1 MPTIATRRVRSGTV
15 ATCLVAATCL
25 ATAVTM
31 LSVVRPAPAVADD
44 WPQWMGPGRDNVW
57 REDGLLDAFPA
68 AGPTVVWRTP
78 IAGGYSG
85 PAVAAGRVFITD
97 YVTEADV
104 KIANF
109 ERKTSTGTERVLC
122 LDEATGAVL
131 WKHAYPVTYTIAYP
145 AGPRCTPTVDGD
157 RVYTLGAEGDLLCLE
172 AATGTVVW
180 SRDLKADYRT
190 KAALWGWASHP
201 LIDGDRLVCVVGTD
215 VAHAVAFDKRTGK
228 ELWRAGKATE
238 QGYSPPTI
246 ITAAGRR
253 QLVLM
258 KPDGIYAVE
267 PETGRLLWESPYNA
281 DNGSIIMAPVLLGDY
296 LYVGGFQEKNLL
308 LKLGPDRP
316 EVVWRNKPKHGISA
330 VNVQPFAADG
340 HIYGFHEKGDLRV
353 VEIPSGAVVWKGG
366 GPLGDRPQGSGT
378 AFIVRQ
384 GDRAWMF
391 AETGDLVIARL
402 SPAGYTELGRAHLLE
417 PTNTA
422 FGRNVVWCGPAYA
435 NRCIIVRNDEEII
448 RVSLA
453 R

>member
-1 MPTIATRRVRSGTV
+1 MSLRSRKFVLLACLGLATS
-15 ATCLVAATCL
+15 AATF
-25 ATAVTM
+25 A
-31 LSVVRPAPAVADD
+31 SADE
-44 WPQWMGPGRDNVW
+44 WPQWMGPRRDNVW
-57 REDGLLDAFPA
+57 REDGLIEAFPA
-68 AGPTVVWRTP
+68 GGPKVLWRTP
-78 IAGGYSG
+78 VAGGYAG
-85 PAVAAGRVFITD
+85 PAVAGGRVFVTD
-97 YVTEADV
+97 YVTDADV
-104 KIANF
+104 KVANF
-109 ERKTSTGTERVLC
+109 ERKTSSGTERVLC
-122 LDEATGAVL
+122 LDAASGRQL
-131 WKHAYPVTYTIAYP
+131 WKHEYPVNYTISYP

-157 RVYTLGAEGDLLCLE
+157 RVYTLGAEGDLCCL
-172 AATGTVVW
+172 ATADGRLLW

-215 VAHAVAFDKRTGK
+215 VTHTVAFDKLTGK
-228 ELWRAGKATE
+228 EIWRAGTAPE

-246 ITAAGRR
+246 IEVAGKR

-281 DNGSIIMAPVLLGDY
+281 DNGSIIMAPVRVGDY

-308 LKLGPDRP
+308 LKLAADGSGV

-330 VNVQPFAADG
+330 VNVQPFVADG
-340 HIYGFHEKGDLRV
+340 HVYGFHEKGDLRAIA
-353 VEIPSGAVVWKGG
+353 IPGGDVVWKGG

-378 AFIVRQ
+378 AFIVKQ
-384 GDRAWMF
+384 GDAQGGRYWMF
-391 AETGDLVIARL
+391 AETGDLVIANM
-402 SPAGYTELGRAHLLE
+402 SPQGYTELGRAHLLE

-422 FGRNVVWCGPAYA
+422 FGRNVVWCVPAYA
-435 NRCIIVRNDEEII
+435 DRSIFVRNDEEII